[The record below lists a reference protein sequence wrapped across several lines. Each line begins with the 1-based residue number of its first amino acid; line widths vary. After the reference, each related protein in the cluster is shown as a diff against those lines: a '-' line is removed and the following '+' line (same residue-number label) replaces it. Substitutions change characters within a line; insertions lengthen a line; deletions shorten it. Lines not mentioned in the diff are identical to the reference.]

1 MRRALVLWLNPCNVT
16 ERRRLGRTSIE
27 ITPIGLGCW
36 QFSGGFGL
44 VGGFWE
50 ALPQETVDEIVR
62 VALAGGIDWFDTAEV
77 YGRGRSEQALAR
89 ALGAAGR
96 KDGDVVVA
104 TKWWPIPRTARSIGA
119 TIGDRRRCLGGF
131 SIDLHQVHQPFS
143 LSTVEAE
150 MEAMAELVTAGKI
163 RAVGVSNFSAA
174 QMRRAHCA
182 LEKRGIPLAS
192 NQVRYSLVDR
202 GVEANGILAAAREL
216 GVTLIAY
223 SPLGQGI
230 LSGKFHEDPALV
242 RRRPGPRR
250 YMPLFR
256 PGGLARTRPLVDEM
270 ERIGAARGVTP
281 SQVALNW
288 LVHFHGETVV
298 AIPGASRPAHAEEA
312 AGAMGFRLTDGEM
325 ARLDELS
332 RPFR

>member
-1 MRRALVLWLNPCNVT
+1 VT

-36 QFSGGFGL
+36 QFSAGFGL

-50 ALPQETVDEIVR
+50 ALAQEQVDEIVR
-62 VALAGGIDWFDTAEV
+62 VALAGGVDWFDTAEA
-77 YGRGRSEQALAR
+77 YGRGRSERALAH
-89 ALGAAGR
+89 ALAAAGR
-96 KDGDVVVA
+96 NDGDVVVA
-104 TKWWPIPRTARSIGA
+104 TKWWPIPRTAKSIGT
-119 TIGDRRRCLGGF
+119 TIGDRLRCLDGF

-143 LSTVEAE
+143 FSSAEAE
-150 MEAMAELVTAGKI
+150 MEAMADLVAARKI

-174 QMRRAHCA
+174 RMRRAHAA

-202 GVEANGILAAAREL
+202 RVESNGVLAAAAEL
-216 GVTLIAY
+216 GVTIIAY

-230 LSGKFHEDPALV
+230 LSGKFHDDPALV

-250 YMPLFR
+250 YMSLFR
-256 PGGLARTRPLVDEM
+256 ASGIARTRPLVDELR
-270 ERIGAARGVTP
+270 RIAAARAVTA

-288 LVHFHGETVV
+288 LLHAHGETVV
-298 AIPGASRPAHAEEA
+298 AIPGASRPRHAEEA
-312 AGAMGFRLTDGEM
+312 AGAMGFRLTDEEM
-325 ARLDELS
+325 ARLEALS
-332 RPFR
+332 RTFGGAADAVRR

>member
-1 MRRALVLWLNPCNVT
+1 MT
-16 ERRRLGRTSIE
+16 ERRHLGRTSIE

-62 VALAGGIDWFDTAEV
+62 VSLGGGINWFDTAEV

-89 ALGAAGR
+89 ALAAAGR

-104 TKWWPIPRTARSIGA
+104 TKWWPVPRTARSIGT
-119 TIGDRRRCLGGF
+119 TIGDRLRCLDGF

-143 LSTVEAE
+143 FSSVEAE
-150 MEAMAELVTAGKI
+150 MEAMAELVAAKKI

-174 QMRRAHCA
+174 RMRRAQAA
-182 LEKRGIPLAS
+182 LARRGIALAS

-202 GVEANGILAAAREL
+202 GIESNGVLATAKEL
-216 GVTLIAY
+216 GVTIIAY

-230 LSGKFHEDPALV
+230 LSGRFHDDPALI
-242 RRRPGPRR
+242 RSRPGPRR
-250 YMPLFR
+250 FMSLFR
-256 PGGLARTRPLVDEM
+256 ASGLARTRPLVDEL
-270 ERIGAARGVTP
+270 RRVATAHGVTR

-288 LVHFHGETVV
+288 LLNVHGETVV
-298 AIPGASRPAHAEEA
+298 AIPGASRPRHAEEA
-312 AGAMGFRLTDGEM
+312 AGAMGFRLTPEEM
-325 ARLDELS
+325 SRLDELS

>member
-1 MRRALVLWLNPCNVT
+1 VT
-16 ERRRLGRTSIE
+16 GSRRLGRTTIE
-27 ITPIGLGCW
+27 ISPIGIGCW

-50 ALPQETVDEIVR
+50 ALPQQTVDEIVR
-62 VALAGGIDWFDTAEV
+62 AALVGGVDWFDTAEV

-104 TKWWPIPRTARSIGA
+104 TKWWPVPRTARSIGA
-119 TIGDRRRCLGGF
+119 TIGDRLRCLGGF

-143 LSTVEAE
+143 FSSVEAE
-150 MEAMAELVTAGKI
+150 MDAMADLVEAKRI
-163 RAVGVSNFSAA
+163 RAVGVSNFSASR
-174 QMRRAHCA
+174 MRRAHAA
-182 LEKRGIPLAS
+182 LAKRGIPLAS

-202 GVEANGILAAAREL
+202 GIESNGILAAAREL

-230 LSGKFHEDPALV
+230 LSGRFHADPALI
-242 RRRPGPRR
+242 RSRPGPRR

-256 PGGLARTRPLVDEM
+256 PGGLARTRPLVDELQ
-270 ERIGAARGVTP
+270 RIAAARGATP

-288 LVHFHGETVV
+288 LLHVHGEAVV
-298 AIPGASRPAHAEEA
+298 AIPGASRPRHAEEA
-312 AGAMGFRLTDGEM
+312 AGAMAFRLTDEEM
-325 ARLDELS
+325 ARLDDLS